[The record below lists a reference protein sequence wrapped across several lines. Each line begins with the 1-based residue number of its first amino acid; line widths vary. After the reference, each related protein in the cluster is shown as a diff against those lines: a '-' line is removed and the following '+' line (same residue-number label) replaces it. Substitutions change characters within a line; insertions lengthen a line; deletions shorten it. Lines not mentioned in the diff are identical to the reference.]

1 MIKFSRQRESIKNNL
16 MGRTDH
22 PTAETVYSDIRQEYP
37 NISLGTV
44 YRNLSLLA
52 DLGEIQKFQRKMVLT
67 ALMVI
72 RNLITTSSVQTVIP
86 SSI

>member
-37 NISLGTV
+37 NISLGF
-44 YRNLSLLA
+44 RRDSKNFNGKWS
-52 DLGEIQKFQRKMVLT
+52 
-67 ALMVI
+67 
-72 RNLITTSSVQTVIP
+72 
-86 SSI
+86 